1 MSNNKVL
8 VVAPAWIGDLIISS
22 AFINALKKSDRDL
35 QIDLLVN
42 ENLSDIAVLLP
53 NITNIIYSKTT
64 HGKLSLFYRLQLGF
78 KLRKNNYSKSYILT
92 NSLKSA
98 IIPFIAGIKDRI
110 SYLGEYRYGL
120 INRVI
125 KTIDRNKGMVNRY
138 LNILPTEYTPDLQP
152 SFNTTSNSQKKF
164 EERYS
169 IKKKYIVICPDAEY
183 GPAKKWPVQN
193 WINLAEDLISNYQV
207 VFVGLDA
214 SIKNKIDSLE
224 SSNIINLIGK
234 TNLKDAV
241 EVLSNAECVVSNDS
255 GLMHLS
261 AAVDTPIV
269 GIYGSSSPRYT
280 PPLCKASRHEIIY
293 KDLDCSPCFK
303 RSCPL
308 GHTNCLNYITVD
320 MVLSSIG
327 KLTK

>member
-22 AFINALKKSDRDL
+22 AFINALKKSDSNL

-42 ENLSDIAVLLP
+42 ENLSDIAMFLP
-53 NITNIIYSKTT
+53 NITNIIISKTS
-64 HGKLSLFYRLQLGF
+64 HGKFSFFYRLQLGF
-78 KLRKNNYSKSYILT
+78 NLRKNNYSKSYILT

-120 INRVI
+120 INRII

-138 LNILPTEYTPDLQP
+138 LNILDREYTTDLQP
-152 SFNTTSNSQKKF
+152 LFNIGDNQKKL
-164 EERYS
+164 EEKYS
-169 IKKKYIVICPDAEY
+169 INKKYIVICPDAEY
-183 GPAKKWPVQN
+183 GPAKKWPAQN
-193 WINLAEDLISNYQV
+193 WVNLVENLISNYQV
-207 VFVGLDA
+207 VVVGLDN
-214 SIKNKIDSLE
+214 SIKNKINTLE
-224 SSNIINLIGK
+224 SNNIINLIGK
-234 TNLKDAV
+234 TSLKDAV
-241 EVLSNAECVVSNDS
+241 EVLSSAECVVSNDS

-261 AAVDTPIV
+261 SAVDVPVV
-269 GIYGSSSPRYT
+269 GIYGSSSPKYT
-280 PPLCKASRHEIIY
+280 PPLCEESKHEIIY

-320 MVLSSIG
+320 MVLSAIAR
-327 KLTK
+327 LTE

>member
-53 NITNIIYSKTT
+53 NITNIINSKTT
-64 HGKLSLFYRLQLGF
+64 HGKLSFFYRLQLGF

-110 SYLGEYRYGL
+110 GYLGEYRYGL
-120 INRVI
+120 INKVI
-125 KTIDRNKGMVNRY
+125 KKIDRDKGMVNRY
-138 LNILPTEYTPDLQP
+138 LNILHAEYATDLQP
-152 SFNTTSNSQKKF
+152 SFIISHSK
-164 EERYS
+164 ERV
-169 IKKKYIVICPDAEY
+169 KKKYAMNTKYIVMCPDAEY
-183 GPAKKWPVQN
+183 GPAKKWPAQN
-193 WINLAEDLISNYQV
+193 WVNLAENLFPSYQV
-207 VFVGLDA
+207 VFVGLDT
-214 SIKNKIDSLE
+214 SIKNKLNRLE
-224 SSNIINLIGK
+224 SNNLINLIGK
-234 TNLKDAV
+234 TSLKDVA
-241 EVLSNAECVVSNDS
+241 EILSHAECVVSNDS

-261 AAVDTPIV
+261 SAVDTPIV
-269 GIYGSSSPRYT
+269 GIYGSSSPEYT
-280 PPLCKASRHEIIY
+280 PPLCEENKREIIY
-293 KDLDCSPCFK
+293 KNLDCSPCFK

-320 MVLSSIG
+320 MVLSAIAR
-327 KLTK
+327 LTQ

>member
-1 MSNNKVL
+1 
-8 VVAPAWIGDLIISS
+8 
-22 AFINALKKSDRDL
+22 
-35 QIDLLVN
+35 
-42 ENLSDIAVLLP
+42 
-53 NITNIIYSKTT
+53 
-64 HGKLSLFYRLQLGF
+64 LGF
-78 KLRKNNYSKSYILT
+78 KLRRNNYSKSYILT
-92 NSLKSA
+92 NSFKSA

-120 INRVI
+120 VNRII
-125 KTIDRNKGMVNRY
+125 KKIDRKKGMVNRY
-138 LNILPTEYTPDLQP
+138 LNILNNEYTTDLQP
-152 SFNTTSNSQKKF
+152 SFNINDSQKKI
-164 EERYS
+164 EEKYS
-169 IKKKYIVICPDAEY
+169 INRNYIVICPDAEY

-320 MVLSSIG
+320 TVLSSIG

>member
-53 NITNIIYSKTT
+53 NITNIINSKTT
-64 HGKLSLFYRLQLGF
+64 HGKLSFFYRLQLGY

-125 KTIDRNKGMVNRY
+125 KKIDRNKGMVNRY
-138 LNILPTEYTPDLQP
+138 LNILHAKYATDLQP
-152 SFNTTSNSQKKF
+152 SFIVGDSQERV
-164 EERYS
+164 EEKYS
-169 IKKKYIVICPDAEY
+169 ISTKYIVICPDAEY
-183 GPAKKWPVQN
+183 GPAKKWPEQN
-193 WINLAEDLISNYQV
+193 WVNLAEYLIPNYQV
-207 VFVGLDA
+207 IFVGLDN
-214 SIKNKIDSLE
+214 SIKNKINSLE
-224 SSNIINLIGK
+224 SNNLLNLIGK
-234 TNLKDAV
+234 TSLKDVA
-241 EVLSNAECVVSNDS
+241 EILSHAECVVSNDS

-261 AAVDTPIV
+261 SAVDTPIV
-269 GIYGSSSPRYT
+269 GIYGSSSPKYT
-280 PPLCKASRHEIIY
+280 PPLCEDSKREIIY

-320 MVLSSIG
+320 MVLSAVSR
-327 KLTK
+327 LTK

>member
-22 AFINALKKSDRDL
+22 AFINALKKSHRDL

-42 ENLSDIAVLLP
+42 ENLSDIAMLFP
-53 NITNIIYSKTT
+53 NVTNIIISKTT
-64 HGKLSLFYRLQLGF
+64 HGKLSFFYRLQLGF
-78 KLRKNNYSKSYILT
+78 KLRRNNYSKSYILT
-92 NSLKSA
+92 NSFKSA

-120 INRVI
+120 VNRII
-125 KTIDRNKGMVNRY
+125 KKIDRKKGMVNRY
-138 LNILPTEYTPDLQP
+138 LNILNNEYTTDLQP
-152 SFNTTSNSQKKF
+152 SFNINDSQKKI
-164 EERYS
+164 EEKYS
-169 IKKKYIVICPDAEY
+169 INRNYIVICPDAEY

-193 WINLAEDLISNYQV
+193 WINLAGDLIPNYQV
-207 VFVGLDA
+207 IFVGLDD

-224 SSNIINLIGK
+224 STNIINLIGK
-234 TNLKDAV
+234 TSLKDAV

-261 AAVDTPIV
+261 SAVDTPIV

-293 KDLDCSPCFK
+293 KNLDCSPCFK

>member
-22 AFINALKKSDRDL
+22 AFINALKKSHRDL

-42 ENLSDIAVLLP
+42 ENLSDIAMLFP
-53 NITNIIYSKTT
+53 NVTNIIISKTT
-64 HGKLSLFYRLQLGF
+64 HGKLSFFYRLQLGF
-78 KLRKNNYSKSYILT
+78 KLRRNNYSKSYILT
-92 NSLKSA
+92 NSFKSA

-120 INRVI
+120 VNRVI
-125 KTIDRNKGMVNRY
+125 KKIDRKKGMVNRY
-138 LNILPTEYTPDLQP
+138 LNILNNEYTTDLQP
-152 SFNTTSNSQKKF
+152 SFNINDSQKKI
-164 EERYS
+164 EEKYS
-169 IKKKYIVICPDAEY
+169 INRKYIVICPDAEY

-193 WINLAEDLISNYQV
+193 WVNLACNLIPNYQV
-207 VFVGLDA
+207 VFVGLDT
-214 SIKNKIDSLE
+214 SIKNKINSLE
-224 SSNIINLIGK
+224 STNIINLIGK
-234 TNLKDAV
+234 TSLKDVV
-241 EVLSNAECVVSNDS
+241 EVLSNAKCVVSNDS

-320 MVLSSIG
+320 MVLSSIE